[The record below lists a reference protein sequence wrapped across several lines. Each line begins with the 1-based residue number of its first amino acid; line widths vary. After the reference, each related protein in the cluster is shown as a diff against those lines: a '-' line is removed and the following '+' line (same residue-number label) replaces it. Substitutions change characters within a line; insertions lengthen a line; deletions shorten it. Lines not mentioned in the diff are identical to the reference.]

1 MAADLTSYEAII
13 LAGGKGTRL
22 STVVP
27 NLPKPLAPIAGQ
39 PFLNYLLRQLG
50 HQGIRK
56 VYLSVG
62 HLWERVR
69 ETYGNRFENI
79 DLVYVVE
86 SSPLGTGGAVRGAL
100 GQTNG
105 SNIFVLNG
113 DTFADISLSNMD
125 ELHARNGRKLTM
137 ALSHVPNAS
146 RYGGVQVENGI
157 VTGFLEKGISGPGYI
172 NAGCYLLDRSIFDRA
187 ILPSAF
193 SLESDFLIPNLSSLR
208 PMAFFSD
215 GYFIDI
221 GVPEDYAR
229 AEIELSSVQQ
239 R

>member
-1 MAADLTSYEAII
+1 MAAELTPYEAII

-22 STVVP
+22 STVVR

-39 PFLNYLLRQLG
+39 PFLNYLLKQLG
-50 HQGIRK
+50 RQEIKK

-62 HLWERVR
+62 YLWEMVR
-69 ETYGNRFENI
+69 KTYGDHFENI

-86 SSPLGTGGAVRGAL
+86 SNPLGTGGAVREAL
-100 GQTNG
+100 HQTNG

-113 DTFADISLSNMD
+113 DTFADISLSNMS
-125 ELHARNGRKLTM
+125 ELHTRNGGKLTM

-146 RYGGVQVENGI
+146 RYGAVQVEDGI
-157 VTGFLEKGISGPGYI
+157 VTNFLEKGISGPGYI
-172 NAGCYLLDRSIFDRA
+172 NSGCYLLNRSIFDRTT
-187 ILPSAF
+187 LSSTF
-193 SLESDFLIPNLSSLR
+193 SLESDFLMPNLSSLR
-208 PMAFFSD
+208 PMAFFSE

-229 AEIELSSVQQ
+229 AEIELAHL
-239 R
+239 